1 MNNAGSPRKPPGL
14 SAHGD
19 DIPEAL
25 RETPTAPKPK
35 PTRSGWRL
43 FWWGFIGFAIA
54 LIAGGLAAWLT
65 QPIGSSSFAG
75 GTPVPLQAGL
85 QAALAPVGI
94 QSPDLL
100 LGHLPYEEA
109 PETELAPITADG
121 SVQLRQAAAERFTAM
136 SNAARAEG
144 INLVAISGFRTV
156 EDQQYLFFGIQAEQG
171 QASTERAE
179 VSAPPGYSEHHTGY
193 AVDVADSS
201 QPETDLEVSF
211 ENTPGFKWLKENA
224 AYFNFELSFPKDNPQ
239 GVSYEPWHWRFVG
252 DRHSLETFYKAR
264 TPTARLG
271 S

>member
-25 RETPTAPKPK
+25 RETPALKPK

-43 FWWGFIGFAIA
+43 FWWGFMGFAIA

-65 QPIGSSSFAG
+65 QPLSPGFLNSTA
-75 GTPVPLQAGL
+75 TPLQPGL
-85 QAALAPVGI
+85 QSALAPAGT
-94 QSPDLL
+94 QSSDLL

-109 PETELAPITADG
+109 PATALAPITADG
-121 SVQLRQAAAERFTAM
+121 SIRLRQAAADRFTAM
-136 SNAARAEG
+136 STEARAEG
-144 INLVAISGFRTV
+144 VDLIAISGFRTV
-156 EDQQYLFFGIQAEQG
+156 EEQQYLFFGIQAEQG

-211 ENTPGFKWLKENA
+211 ENTPAFKWLKENA
-224 AYFNFELSFPKDNPQ
+224 AYFNFELSFPENNPQ

-252 DRHSLETFYKAR
+252 DRDSLETFYKAR

>member
-1 MNNAGSPRKPPGL
+1 VNNAGSPKKSPGL

-25 RETPTAPKPK
+25 RATPALKPK

-43 FWWGFIGFAIA
+43 FVWGLVGFIIA
-54 LIAGGLAAWLT
+54 LIAGGLAAWFT
-65 QPIGSSSFAG
+65 QPISPSSFTNGAAI
-75 GTPVPLQAGL
+75 PLQAGL
-85 QAALAPVGI
+85 QAALAPAGV
-94 QSPDLL
+94 QSSDLL

-109 PETELAPITADG
+109 TTTELVPITADG
-121 SVQLRQAAAERFTAM
+121 SIRLRQSAAERFTAM
-136 SNAARAEG
+136 SNAARADG
-144 INLVAISGFRTV
+144 VDLVAVSGFRTV
-156 EDQQYLFFGIQAEQG
+156 EEQQYLFFGIKAEQG

-193 AVDVADSS
+193 AVDVVDASE
-201 QPETDLEVSF
+201 PETDLEVSF
-211 ENTPGFKWLKENA
+211 ENTPTFKWLEENA

-252 DRHSLETFYKAR
+252 DRNSLETFYKAR

-271 S
+271 N